1 MKKLAVLLPVL
12 LLVLLAAC
20 GKAPSADTPMP
31 SDAAQELTP
40 SQEQMPS
47 QEFAQADAPRI
58 DSDSLYQYIPGIY
71 SDYSWDVGEPVVSEG
86 TATYSISASS
96 EERFANMT
104 GTYELVLGWDASAAM
119 WVPDSDLSGWVE
131 TDFSLNPDEFFSP
144 EYYWAA
150 YPLSPTKSDPVYL
163 WVTDITDSECTLS
176 WWTEEEENSCVEGSY
191 DGNVTAPLRMEYESD
206 INYPRWVVED
216 VTLTSVINSRNPI
229 SFSFVI
235 TPKNFSIVPDND
247 SAKYVGIQSIPLS
260 RIQNTEYYDTLIVAY
275 VSSGL
280 HQDLVDLGMEM
291 LEEQPELLC
300 DAAGSEPGDIWI
312 ENLGYAGS
320 IYMTGNGRYRN
331 QLYILYGAEMGI
343 QLEGSYAPKYRVTY
357 YAIAFQNLDVDGSGL
372 TYEYID
378 ESPHNDAVLMPIYKV
393 GGRKD
398 VLVYGSE
405 SVEEAREHCES
416 VLGKVYSL
424 TYIWPDEEGEEFLDY
439 LSYLADGKLGL
450 SWDGDL
456 KITKVAEGGAA
467 EAAGMQVGD
476 VMVAIYGNSI
486 EGKSS
491 SIVAEILQ
499 GTVGSTV
506 ELTVR
511 RNGTE
516 HTFTLVRQMA
526 T

>member
-20 GKAPSADTPMP
+20 GKEPTADTPMP
-31 SDAAQELTP
+31 SDVAQELWP
-40 SQEQMPS
+40 SQELQ
-47 QEFAQADAPRI
+47 QADAPKI
-58 DSDSLYQYIPGIY
+58 DSGSLYQYISGIY
-71 SDYSWDVGEPVVSEG
+71 SDYSWDVGEPVVSDG
-86 TATYSISASS
+86 MATYSISASRD
-96 EERFANMT
+96 ERFANMT
-104 GTYELVLGWDASAAM
+104 GTYELVLVWDASAAM

-131 TDFSLNPDEFFSP
+131 TDFSLNPEEFFSA

-163 WVTDITDSECTLS
+163 WVTDISESECTLS
-176 WWTEEEENSCVEGSY
+176 WWTEEEEYSCINGSY
-191 DGNVTAPLRMEYESD
+191 DGCVTAPIRMEYESD
-206 INYPRWVVED
+206 INYPKWIVED
-216 VTLTSVINSRNPI
+216 VALTSVINSKNPI
-229 SFSFVI
+229 SFSFEI
-235 TPKNFSIVPDND
+235 TPKNFSIAPDSD

-260 RIQNTEYYDTLIVAY
+260 RIQNTEYYDALIVSC

-291 LEEQPELLC
+291 LEERPELLC
-300 DAAGSEPGDIWI
+300 RAAGSEPGDIWI
-312 ENLGYAGS
+312 ESLGYAGS

-331 QLYILYGAEMGI
+331 QLYILYGAEFGI

-357 YAIAFQNLDVDGSGL
+357 YAIAFQNLDVDGNGL
-372 TYEYID
+372 TYEYMD
-378 ESPHNDAVLMPIYKV
+378 ESPHNDGVSMPIYMV
-393 GGRKD
+393 NSGRKD

-424 TYIWPDEEGEEFLDY
+424 TYIWPDEEGEEFLNY
-439 LSYLADGKLGL
+439 LDNIAEGKLGL
-450 SWDGDL
+450 TRGTNSL
-456 KITKVAEGGAA
+456 EIVAVAEGGAA
-467 EAAGMQVGD
+467 EAVGIQVGD

-486 EGKSS
+486 EEKSS

-499 GTVGSTV
+499 GTVGSEV

-516 HTFTLVRQMA
+516 HTFTLIRQIA